1 MLYSMWKEGKEEKQ
15 STGTNLGLNLPC
27 FGKNLIIY
35 SEAAVDNNPIL
46 QKSMQMHARY
56 DICTG

>member
-1 MLYSMWKEGKEEKQ
+1 MWKEGKEEKQ